1 MPTEEVVKLYK
12 SCFLTAGSNKLI
24 FWGTAQHL
32 KHCMIQPK
40 YNEKQKYFEFPL
52 FPSVIDHLK
61 IVVPNIQIDERLLS
75 YTTELKSRFEQ
86 FESLKSSQ
94 DCNGLSDVGLK
105 PVDLYPHQKIS
116 SKINELFPRMLC
128 LDEMGL
134 GKTLVA
140 IRTALYRKLHCDNK
154 RCLIICPNSIKL
166 TVWAKEISNR
176 THMGYCVPTGTS
188 KRREK
193 LIKQF
198 LTFNTVNPDY
208 YFMVINFKMASK
220 FLDLLKEF
228 VDGQMLIIDES
239 QYMKNLA
246 SQRTK
251 AIFKLEPKYVL
262 SMTGTPFHNHLEDI
276 FSLAEFVWPLIFGGS
291 FTYFKDQY
299 CVESSIEIPVKTKNS
314 KHRTI
319 RKKVIRGYKNTDNLR
334 EKLELISYR
343 RTKKDVLDLPEKTY
357 ENRLINMTTEQ
368 WKHYEAMCKQCYV
381 LIEQTNKDE
390 IESVANGILAKMLR
404 LSQIADGYL
413 TDFADK
419 SRSYWIEKGGKLV
432 ELDELLEQIVDGYG
446 QKVVIW
452 SRFVE
457 VIRFLS
463 ERYAQKYG
471 AVAIHGGV
479 ATQQRADIVDQ
490 FQTDSNTKVFLAQI
504 QSCGVGMTLHS
515 ACYEI
520 FYDKCFIPSSSII
533 QAEDRCHRIGM
544 GDKCTIISLIAQGT
558 VDEHWEEI
566 LSSKLSAADEIL
578 FDDKAEQRSKAEEIQ
593 PRFSKNIT
601 KEQLLNLIKIG
612 QKGGV

>member
-1 MPTEEVVKLYK
+1 MSHTRTALSQKNSY
-12 SCFLTAGSNKLI
+12 LTAGHNKLI
-24 FWGTAQHL
+24 FWGTAQQL
-32 KHCMIQPK
+32 KHCMIQCK
-40 YNEKQKYFEFPL
+40 YNEKQKCFEFPL
-52 FPSVIDHLK
+52 FPSVVDHLS
-61 IVVPNIQIDERLLS
+61 IVVPGIQIDDRLTK
-75 YTTELKSRFEQ
+75 YMEELKNRFDQ
-86 FESLKSSQ
+86 FDSLKSKQ
-94 DCNGLSDVGLK
+94 DHESLSDVGLK
-105 PVDLYPHQKIS
+105 PVELYPHQNIS
-116 SKINELFPRMLC
+116 SKINELFPRILC

-176 THMGYCVPTGTS
+176 THLGYCVPTGTS

-193 LIKQF
+193 LIRQF
-198 LTFNTVNPDY
+198 MTFNKANPDY
-208 YFMVINFKMASK
+208 YFMVINFKMVNK
-220 FLDLLKEF
+220 YLDILKEF
-228 VDGQMLIIDES
+228 VDGQMLVIDES
-239 QYMKNLA
+239 QYMKNMT

-276 FSLAEFVWPLIFGGS
+276 FTLAEFVWPLIFGGS

-299 CVESSIEIPVKTKNS
+299 CVESSIDIPVKTKNA
-314 KHRTI
+314 KPRTI
-319 RKKVIRGYKNTDNLR
+319 TKKVIRGYKNTEGLR

-343 RTKKDVLDLPEKTY
+343 RTKKNVLDLPEKTY

-381 LIEQTNKDE
+381 LIEQTNEEE

-419 SRSYWIEKGGKLV
+419 NRSYWIEKGGKLV
-432 ELDELLEQIVDGYG
+432 ELDELLDLIVEGYG

-463 ERYAQKYG
+463 DRYAKKYG
-471 AVAIHGGV
+471 AVAIYGGV
-479 ATQQRADIVDQ
+479 PIQERADIVDL
-490 FQTDSNTKVFLAQI
+490 FQTDENTKVFVAQI

-515 ACYEI
+515 ASYEI

-593 PRFSKNIT
+593 PKFSKNIT